1 MRKNWK
7 TVTLLSAAVSLT
19 VLSVVQGRQRSKTD
33 DEPDLSQFPTL
44 DYQNRK
50 AVKSSEEQQK
60 RSKKYNSQL
69 PVITEKTD
77 TISHISDW
85 DLRLP
90 ALPVKLG
97 AAVIIGEVTDAQAHF
112 SDDQTDVYSEFS
124 VQVSEVLKNDEKT
137 ALAAGT
143 SVIVERSGGRVRF
156 PSGKV
161 MVSASNNQDLPRIGK
176 RYLFFL
182 THEGPDAHIYE
193 DFLILTGYEL
203 REGRV
208 FPLDK
213 AGRGYTAYKGS
224 SETLLVNDLAVALG
238 DTSLT
243 PSK

>member
-1 MRKNWK
+1 MKQNWK
-7 TVTLLSAAVSLT
+7 TVTCLLAVITMTALL
-19 VLSVVQGRQRSKTD
+19 VINGQKQSKTE

-50 AVKSSEEQQK
+50 AANSSEKQQK
-60 RSKKYNSQL
+60 RSKKYNSRA
-69 PVITEKTD
+69 PVITEETD
-77 TISHISDW
+77 TIFHISDW

-90 ALPVKLG
+90 ALPVKLSP
-97 AAVIIGEVTDAQAHF
+97 AVIIGEVTEAQAHF
-112 SDDQTDVYSEFS
+112 SDDQTDVYSEFI
-124 VQVSEVLKNDEKT
+124 VQVSEVLKNDDKT

-182 THEGPDAHIYE
+182 THEGPEARIYE
-193 DFLILTGYEL
+193 DFFILTGYEL
-203 REGRV
+203 RDGRV
-208 FPLDK
+208 SPLDK
-213 AGRGYTAYKGS
+213 AGRGYAAYKRA
-224 SETLLVNDLAVALG
+224 SETLLLNDLAVAVG